1 MKPSH
6 IIVRAQIIIADAYT
20 RLLTHAKTQL
30 GINQPEHPIEPQKPA
45 YQVLLGDRV
54 VYQASREDEAVWYR
68 HVAQLNNPSLELE
81 VVEVE
86 PC

>member
-6 IIVRAQIIIADAYT
+6 LLARVQIIISDAYAS
-20 RLLTHAKTQL
+20 LISHAKEQL
-30 GINQPEHPIEPQKPA
+30 GINQPEHPIEPQKPV
-45 YQVLLGDRV
+45 YQVLLGDQV
-54 VYQASREDEAVWYR
+54 MYQASREDEAVWYR